1 MALMPYRVA
10 GAALAAGAGYQGY
23 LQALPVLEFVVDP
36 REMRSFARRQI
47 RRLATM
53 AVELAS
59 ESESGA
65 AGDPPLAS
73 DRTAPVP
80 AGTGTTS
87 EWTRGAWQLV
97 QQNTWLFAFPC
108 LAVLWV
114 CSQAMQVLA
123 GIYWAVCAATRL
135 FWQTGSL
142 ACRVACWPARLWQL
156 ACKRR
161 DFPSSDEEA
170 QRCTASCSCG
180 LPCARSRWHKAHP
193 PDAACLCDD
202 CISNAL
208 RPPSLPRGAEYALVP
223 EEHLSE
229 AQLKCQPRRGYNWAE
244 PERLVQTGVYKGL
257 PYTAMLADVSYMNTV
272 RRQGTRAGMIAA
284 GSYLNFVRRH
294 EEAVAAGSGA

>member
-1 MALMPYRVA
+1 MGTQLKHCLLVATHFQLWLRVQPVFVFPVSRSAIMALMPYRVA

-53 AVELAS
+53 AVDLAS

-142 ACRVACWPARLWQL
+142 ACRMARWPARLPQL
-156 ACKRR
+156 A
-161 DFPSSDEEA
+161 P
-170 QRCTASCSCG
+170 TASWPMPGRFCCICGKFARLPFPTCDYCWDTPSYHHGRCCPWKPAEGREGVTTGQSPSDSCR
-180 LPCARSRWHKAHP
+180 LECTKVCR
-193 PDAACLCDD
+193 AA
-202 CISNAL
+202 
-208 RPPSLPRGAEYALVP
+208 
-223 EEHLSE
+223 
-229 AQLKCQPRRGYNWAE
+229 
-244 PERLVQTGVYKGL
+244 
-257 PYTAMLADVSYMNTV
+257 
-272 RRQGTRAGMIAA
+272 
-284 GSYLNFVRRH
+284 
-294 EEAVAAGSGA
+294 